1 MQLIKIGELRHEKR
15 ELVLPLQLHFA
26 GTAWEGDECDKF
38 LAMWL
43 QQRQTGRGRARKGQ
57 PTEPRTSFASPASP
71 IFLGVVVAVGELR
84 ADTVKGVR
92 WLRDQR
98 WLVTWWIKFQFW
110 TCTTCDIS
118 FDLFNRTLFRANSRE
133 SCTLYCPHRY
143 SLLVNNTACSP
154 TPLRGMRFVCT
165 LPGPAFSPAF
175 ACFTHNE
182 FTPDQITWNHEW
194 TRARIPA
201 YRGNGNEE
209 KHTIMSSQEIAR

>member
-1 MQLIKIGELRHEKR
+1 MRKGNLYYRFNYTLQGLRERATNATSSWQCGCNKDKQGGGERERGNQLNQGHL
-15 ELVLPLQLHFA
+15 LLLPLLPSSSA
-26 GTAWEGDECDKF
+26 SWSR
-38 LAMWL
+38 WVSY
-43 QQRQTGRGRARKGQ
+43 GRMQERA
-57 PTEPRTSFASPASP
+57 F
-71 IFLGVVVAVGELR
+71 
-84 ADTVKGVR
+84 
-92 WLRDQR
+92 RDQR